1 MQIIKTKQKNKKT
14 LKKCCCKMEITL
26 GINKNN
32 NKNTEILVI
41 NAHIHMARKKMYLMH
56 THEA

>member
-1 MQIIKTKQKNKKT
+1 
-14 LKKCCCKMEITL
+14 MEITL